1 MLYDLNIPWSPTT
14 SPADLARTISFASS
28 LGYTVLALNHTITP
42 PIPSQITNPLPK
54 FPSHSAT
61 VTPPPPTGTP
71 SQPSQQQQQN
81 KQPTILHRV
90 TVTLSDPSQNYRLPT
105 LALAYDILAVRP
117 TTEKAFQAACLS
129 MAEPSLI
136 SLDLTQHYP
145 FHFRPKPLMAAVARG
160 VKFEVCYA
168 QVLASSSSTSS
179 SASGGGI
186 GPPPDARARATFIS
200 NFASLV
206 RATKGRGIVVSSEA
220 RGALGLRAPNDVV
233 NLLAVWGL
241 GSERGTEALGV
252 NPRGVV
258 VNEGLKRSGFRG
270 VVNVL
275 EVGGRESDVK
285 KNQQQGQGQ
294 QQGKKGKKQ
303 QGGGAGGGGGGGDK
317 GNAQK
322 RKTPDEGGD
331 GAQPTVS
338 KRQAKK
344 LRLALKEQEKEA
356 S

>member
-54 FPSHSAT
+54 FPSHSTT
-61 VTPPPPTGTP
+61 VTLPPPTGTP
-71 SQPSQQQQQN
+71 SQSSQQQQN
-81 KQPTILHRV
+81 KQPPILHRA
-90 TVTLSDPSQNYRLPT
+90 TVTLSDPSQNYRLPA

-168 QVLASSSSTSS
+168 QVLTSSSS
-179 SASGGGI
+179 GGGGSI

-258 VNEGLKRSGFRG
+258 VNEGIKRSGFRG

-303 QGGGAGGGGGGGDK
+303 QGGGAGGGGGGDK

>member
-54 FPSHSAT
+54 FLSQSTTAT
-61 VTPPPPTGTP
+61 ATPPTITGP
-71 SQPSQQQQQN
+71 SSQPSQQQPS
-81 KQPTILHRV
+81 KKHPTILHRA
-90 TVTLSDPSQNYRLPT
+90 TVTLSDPSQNYRLPA

-136 SLDLTQHYP
+136 SLDLTQHFP

-168 QVLASSSSTSS
+168 QVLASSSS
-179 SASGGGI
+179 SGGSGGSI

-258 VNEGLKRSGFRG
+258 VNEGIKRSGFRG

-303 QGGGAGGGGGGGDK
+303 QGGGASGGGDK

-331 GAQPTVS
+331 GAQPMVS

>member
-14 SPADLARTISFASS
+14 PSAELSRTISFASS

-54 FPSHSAT
+54 LPQSI
-61 VTPPPPTGTP
+61 PETP
-71 SQPSQQQQQN
+71 SQPQQQQQQQ
-81 KQPTILHRV
+81 KQHPTILHRA
-90 TVTLSDPSQNYRLPT
+90 TVILSDPSQNYRLPT
-105 LALAYDILAVRP
+105 LALAYDLLAVRP

-129 MAEPSLI
+129 MSEPSLI
-136 SLDLTQHYP
+136 SLDLTQHFP
-145 FHFRPKPLMAAVARG
+145 FHFRPKPLMAAVSRG
-160 VKFEVCYA
+160 VKFEVCYS
-168 QVLASSSSTSS
+168 QILTSS
-179 SASGGGI
+179 AAAGSDF
-186 GPPPDARARATFIS
+186 GPPPDVRARATFIS

-241 GSERGTEALGV
+241 GSEKGTEALGV

-258 VNEGLKRSGFRG
+258 INEGIKRSGFRG

-275 EVGGRESDVK
+275 EVGGRADDAR
-285 KNQQQGQGQ
+285 NQQH
-294 QQGKKGKKQ
+294 QQGKRDGKQGKASKQ
-303 QGGGAGGGGGGGDK
+303 GGGGGDK

-322 RKTPDEGGD
+322 RKTPDEAGD
-331 GAQPTVS
+331 GAQPTIS

-344 LRLALKEQEKEA
+344 LRMALKEKENEV

>member
-14 SPADLARTISFASS
+14 SPTDLARTISFASS

-54 FPSHSAT
+54 FPSQSPAAT
-61 VTPPPPTGTP
+61 ATPPTTTGP
-71 SQPSQQQQQN
+71 SSQPSQQQPS
-81 KQPTILHRV
+81 KEHPTILHRA

-136 SLDLTQHYP
+136 SLDLTQHFP

-168 QVLASSSSTSS
+168 QVLASSSS
-179 SASGGGI
+179 SGGGGGGSI

-241 GSERGTEALGV
+241 GSDRGTEALGV

-258 VNEGLKRSGFRG
+258 VNEGIKRSGFRG

-285 KNQQQGQGQ
+285 KNQQQQ

-303 QGGGAGGGGGGGDK
+303 QGGGAGGGGGDK

>member
-54 FPSHSAT
+54 FPSHSTTA
-61 VTPPPPTGTP
+61 TPPPPTGTP

-81 KQPTILHRV
+81 NQPTILHRV

-241 GSERGTEALGV
+241 GSERGTEALEV

-258 VNEGLKRSGFRG
+258 VNEGIKRSGFRG

-285 KNQQQGQGQ
+285 KNQQQQQQ